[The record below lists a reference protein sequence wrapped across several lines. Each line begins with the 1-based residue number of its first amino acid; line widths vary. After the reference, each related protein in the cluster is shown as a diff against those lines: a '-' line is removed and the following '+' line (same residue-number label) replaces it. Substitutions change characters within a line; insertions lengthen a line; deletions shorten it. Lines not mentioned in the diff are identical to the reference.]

1 MFIGTPFTTA
11 KTRKQPKCSSTDE
24 WIKKMQYIN
33 AMESYSVII
42 KNEIML
48 FAVTW
53 MDLVEVFILSE
64 VS

>member
-1 MFIGTPFTTA
+1 
-11 KTRKQPKCSSTDE
+11 
-24 WIKKMQYIN
+24 MQYIN
-33 AMESYSVII
+33 AMGSYSVII